1 MRPNDQIMA
10 EQIAY
15 YRHRAAEYDATAYGD
30 TATATARIDSIV
42 AGLGASGSVL
52 ELACGTGMWTQ
63 SLARHAAVL
72 TALDSSPEAV
82 AIARQRTA
90 NPTVRFVEADVF
102 SWVVRERFDLIFF
115 AFLLSH
121 IPSAQLEPVLK
132 RVGDWL
138 ALGGRVVFV
147 DEHIRGATKE
157 GFADGE
163 DEIVVRVLADGSQH
177 RLVKVFVDPPVL
189 STRLAKLGWQCVITD
204 LGDWVLGT
212 ISR

>member
-1 MRPNDQIMA
+1 MRPDDRIMA

-52 ELACGTGMWTQ
+52 ELVCGTGMWTQ

-121 IPSAQLEPVLK
+121 IPSAQLEPFLK

-138 ALGGRVVFV
+138 AW
-147 DEHIRGATKE
+147 A
-157 GFADGE
+157 A
-163 DEIVVRVLADGSQH
+163 GSFSWTNTSAELQ
-177 RLVKVFVDPPVL
+177 RKASPTARTRSWCECWQTVL
-189 STRLAKLGWQCVITD
+189 STGSSRSLWIRLFCPHD
-204 LGDWVLGT
+204 
-212 ISR
+212 